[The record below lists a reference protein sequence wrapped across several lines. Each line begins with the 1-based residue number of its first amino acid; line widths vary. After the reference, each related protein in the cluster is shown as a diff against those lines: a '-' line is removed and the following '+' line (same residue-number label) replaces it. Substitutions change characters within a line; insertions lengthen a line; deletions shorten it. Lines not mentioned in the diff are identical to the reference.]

1 MRAQLPKKQAIL
13 ISFSGID
20 GAGKSTQI
28 ERFCAHLEGTGLRAS
43 VYQFWNNIATL
54 THLRESGA
62 RALFKGDTGVG
73 TPSAPV
79 NRRDKNV
86 QSWPMTCVRLCT
98 YLADAVST
106 SFFVRRAL
114 RSAMDVVILDRYI
127 YDELA
132 NLRLQNPLLRA
143 YVSLIATIVPKPDIA
158 FILDAEPAEARARK
172 PEYPLDFLRLSRH
185 SYLQLSRMIGGMT
198 VIPPS
203 SKQQI
208 EREILMCARKL
219 LPHDVEPLPP
229 TAAAP
234 TDHDSEVNT
243 IAL

>member
-1 MRAQLPKKQAIL
+1 MRAQFPRQQAIL

-28 ERFCAHLEGTGLRAS
+28 ERFSAHLQGSGFSAR

-62 RALFKGDTGVG
+62 RALFRGDTGVG

-106 SFFVRRAL
+106 SILVKRAL
-114 RSAMDVVILDRYI
+114 RSGVDVLIMDRYI

-132 NLRLQNPLLRA
+132 NLRLESPLLRA
-143 YVSLIATIVPKPDIA
+143 YARLITAIVPKPDVA
-158 FILDAEPAEARARK
+158 FILDAEPADARARK
-172 PEYPLDFLRLSRH
+172 PEYPLDFLYRSRQ
-185 SYLQLSRMIGGMT
+185 SYLQLSDLIGDLT
-198 VIPPS
+198 VIAPS
-203 SKQQI
+203 SMQQT
-208 EREILMCARKL
+208 EREILSCAMKM
-219 LPHDVEPLPP
+219 LPLDADALPP

-234 TDHDSEVNT
+234 PTHDSEVNT